1 MAKNTPQTPTQPENE
16 TEALAQNP
24 TSPEQ
29 AQQETL
35 QPQDAANAA
44 LQAEITALREAN
56 AALTAERDA
65 AQAALLAAQ
74 AALLAAQ
81 QAAAQATATQPE
93 NPDADPRQ
101 AILACS
107 ADGVEFWRGGVLFNH
122 EWQRIERAEVGDEA
136 WQRIVNE
143 PRLRIKAAD
152 EYGA

>member
-16 TEALAQNP
+16 ADKVEQSAT
-24 TSPEQ
+24 TPEQ
-29 AQQETL
+29 EAQAAL
-35 QPQDAANAA
+35 QAENTA

-56 AALTAERDA
+56 AALTAERDE
-65 AQAALLAAQ
+65 AQ

-81 QAAAQATATQPE
+81 QAVSAPTQPKK
-93 NPDADPRQ
+93 PDADPRQ
-101 AILACS
+101 IIEAMS
-107 ADGVEFWRGGVLFNH
+107 ANGDEFWRGGVLFNGA
-122 EWQRIERAEVGDEA
+122 WQTVYRAEVGEEA

>member
-16 TEALAQNP
+16 ADKVEQSAT
-24 TSPEQ
+24 TPEQ
-29 AQQETL
+29 EAQAAL
-35 QPQDAANAA
+35 QAENAA

-56 AALTAERDA
+56 AALTTERD
-65 AQAALLAAQ
+65 AAQ

-81 QAAAQATATQPE
+81 QAAAQASATQPE
-93 NPDADPRQ
+93 KPDADPRQ
-101 AILACS
+101 AIEAMS
-107 ADGVEFWRGGVLFNH
+107 ADGTEFWRGGVLFNH
-122 EWQRIERAEVGDEA
+122 EWQRIERAEVGEEA

>member
-16 TEALAQNP
+16 DEALAQNS

-35 QPQDAANAA
+35 QLQDAANAA
-44 LQAEITALREAN
+44 LLAEITALREAN

-74 AALLAAQ
+74 
-81 QAAAQATATQPE
+81 QAAAQASATQPE

-101 AILACS
+101 AIEAMS
-107 ADGVEFWRGGVLFNH
+107 ADGTEFWRGGVLFNH
-122 EWQRIERAEVGDEA
+122 EWQRIERAAVSEES
-136 WQRIVNE
+136 WRRIVNE

>member
-35 QPQDAANAA
+35 QLQDAANAA

-74 AALLAAQ
+74 
-81 QAAAQATATQPE
+81 QAAAQASATQPE

-122 EWQRIERAEVGDEA
+122 EWQRIERAAVGEEA

>member
-16 TEALAQNP
+16 DEALAQNS

-35 QPQDAANAA
+35 QLQDAANAA
-44 LQAEITALREAN
+44 LLAEITALREAN

-74 AALLAAQ
+74 
-81 QAAAQATATQPE
+81 QAAAQASATQPE

-122 EWQRIERAEVGDEA
+122 EWQRIERAAVGEAA
-136 WQRIVNE
+136 WQRMVNE
-143 PRLRIKAAD
+143 PRLRIKSAD
-152 EYGA
+152 EHGA